1 MKHTDIKEI
10 LKDASY
16 IGTQVTVCGWVRTSR
31 DSKNMAFIELN
42 DGTSLSHLQIVIDK
56 SKLSDISAFMPGGTA
71 LKVVGT
77 VVKGAVNNAVEV
89 NADEITLLGECPSDY
104 PLQKKR
110 CSLEFLRTIPHLRVR
125 TNTFN
130 AVLRVRSVA
139 AAAIHSFFQ
148 QNNYVYIH
156 TPLLTASDCEGAGEV
171 FKVTTIGY
179 SDKYKSEEEYY
190 ADDFFGRK
198 AGLSVSGQ
206 LEGEVAAM
214 AMGKIYT
221 FGPSFRAE
229 KSNTQRHVAEFWHV
243 EPEIAFAELDDV
255 IEVAEA
261 MIKFVLKDVLEKC
274 HDELAF
280 FEKFFE
286 KGLREKLQKIVDGDF
301 ERITYTKAIELLKDA
316 DVEFQYPIEWGS
328 DLATEHERYITEQV
342 YNKPVFVTDYPK
354 EIKSF
359 YMKQNPDGKT
369 VAATDLLVPGV
380 GEIIGGS
387 QREENL
393 DKLLAAMEERG
404 MTQDEYKDYLDLRK
418 FGSVPHGGFGLGFDR
433 IVMYMTGMANIR
445 DVQLYPRTVG
455 NIR

>member
-274 HDELAF
+274 PDELAF

-316 DVEFQYPIEWGS
+316 DVEFQYPIEWGC

-393 DKLLAAMEERG
+393 DKLLATMEERG
-404 MTQDEYKDYLDLRK
+404 MTQDEYRDYLDLRK

>member
-274 HDELAF
+274 ADELAF

-316 DVEFQYPIEWGS
+316 DVEFQYPIEWGC

-342 YNKPVFVTDYPK
+342 YNKTVFVTDYPK